1 MSNTSFYNREE
12 LLQMGF
18 KSLGENVLISSNAN
32 FYSPE
37 TIEIGNNT
45 RIDDFCLLTGRVI
58 IGNYVHVSAYT
69 SLYGKYGI
77 ELKDYSGLSPR
88 VTIFSASDDFY
99 GEYAVGPLL
108 PQNITNVQGSKVTI
122 GKYVQVGSGCTVLPG
137 VQIDEGAAVG
147 AMSLVNKN
155 IPEWKIAAGIPA
167 KIINERK
174 KELVNKINSIR

>member
-108 PQNITNVQGSKVTI
+108 PQNITNVQFIYFDTTREQCLINDKKRNRAKSSANIIKNAELHKPERSKWQKVHT
-122 GKYVQVGSGCTVLPG
+122 
-137 VQIDEGAAVG
+137 E
-147 AMSLVNKN
+147 
-155 IPEWKIAAGIPA
+155 
-167 KIINERK
+167 II
-174 KELVNKINSIR
+174 